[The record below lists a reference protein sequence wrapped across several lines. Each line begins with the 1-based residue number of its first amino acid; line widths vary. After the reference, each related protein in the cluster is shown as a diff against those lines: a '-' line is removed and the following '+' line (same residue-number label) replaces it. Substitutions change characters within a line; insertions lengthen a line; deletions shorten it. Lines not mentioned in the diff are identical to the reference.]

1 MAGKIPQNF
10 IDELLTRT
18 DIIDVIDAYVPLKK
32 AGKNHKACCPFHEEK
47 TPSFNVNQDKQFYYC
62 FGCTASGTAITF
74 LMEHLRIGFVEAIE
88 DLASRAGMKIPR
100 EAYNSGDSS
109 SVSNKL
115 YELLESI
122 TEYYTNELKNN
133 KNTNNIIN
141 YIKKRNINNE
151 TRVEFELGFAPPGW
165 DNLVSNFGKSKETIK
180 LLVDAGVIIKNDRG
194 SYYDRFRNRLIFPI
208 RDQRGRVIGFGGRV
222 LGDET
227 PKYLNSPETQI
238 FQKGR
243 ELYGLF
249 QARKASRDLKD
260 IYIVEGYMDVIAL
273 AQFGI
278 KNVVATLGTAATF
291 EHIGKLFRITNKLI
305 FCFDGDKAGKK
316 AAWRALENSL
326 SLLKNGRQVYF
337 IFLPNNEDPDTFV
350 NKNGKNAFIN
360 TEMLTPLSDFLF
372 NSISHNINLEIL
384 EGRSEMINKTLPY
397 LAKLP
402 LDPYKDIIVKELS
415 KITGYEVNDIQ
426 KQLSTPEKSDFKE
439 LKNSNKKVQNNRG
452 IEKIRWLIRCL
463 LHQPSL
469 ALNVESTES
478 LLALESSGIDFLCE
492 LIQLIKKNPN
502 ITLAG
507 ILENWRDSKFE
518 KRLCELASEEDE
530 FNEIGVTNE
539 VFTDAIS
546 GLIETHQKEFETFK
560 KKSSPLELTDE
571 EKLKYREMQKSSK
584 DS

>member
-1 MAGKIPQNF
+1 MAGKIPQDF

-18 DIIDVIDAYVPLKK
+18 DIIDIIDAYVPLKK

-88 DLASRAGMKIPR
+88 DLASRAGMEIPR

-426 KQLSTPEKSDFKE
+426 KQLSIPEKSDLKK
-439 LKNSNKKVQNNRG
+439 LKNSNKKVENNRG

-502 ITLAG
+502 ITLGG

-546 GLIETHQKEFETFK
+546 GLIETQQKEFETFK

>member
-1 MAGKIPQNF
+1 MAGKIPQDF

-18 DIIDVIDAYVPLKK
+18 DIIDIIDAYVPLKK

-88 DLASRAGMKIPR
+88 DLASRAGMEIPR
-100 EAYNSGDSS
+100 EAYNSEDSS

-402 LDPYKDIIVKELS
+402 LDPYKDIIIKELS

-426 KQLSTPEKSDFKE
+426 KQLSTPEKSDLKE
-439 LKNSNKKVQNNRG
+439 LKNSNKKVENNRG

-502 ITLAG
+502 ITLGG

>member
-88 DLASRAGMKIPR
+88 DLASRAGMEIPR
-100 EAYNSGDSS
+100 EAYNSEDSS

-402 LDPYKDIIVKELS
+402 LDPYKDIIIKELS

-426 KQLSTPEKSDFKE
+426 KQLSTPEKSDLKE
-439 LKNSNKKVQNNRG
+439 LKNSNKKVENNRG

-502 ITLAG
+502 ITLGG

>member
-1 MAGKIPQNF
+1 MAGKIPQDF

-88 DLASRAGMKIPR
+88 DLASRAGMEIPR

-194 SYYDRFRNRLIFPI
+194 GYYDRFRNRLIFPI

-249 QARKASRDLKD
+249 QARKALRDLKD

-426 KQLSTPEKSDFKE
+426 KQLSIPEKSDLKK
-439 LKNSNKKVQNNRG
+439 LKNSNKKVENNRG

-502 ITLAG
+502 ITLGG

-546 GLIETHQKEFETFK
+546 GLIETHQKEFEIFK

>member
-1 MAGKIPQNF
+1 MAGKIPQDF

-88 DLASRAGMKIPR
+88 DLASRAGMEIPR
-100 EAYNSGDSS
+100 EAYSSGDSS
-109 SVSNKL
+109 SASNKL

-249 QARKASRDLKD
+249 QARKALRDLKD

-402 LDPYKDIIVKELS
+402 LDPYKDIIIKELS

-426 KQLSTPEKSDFKE
+426 KQLSIPEKSDFKE
-439 LKNSNKKVQNNRG
+439 LKNNNKKVENNRG

-560 KKSSPLELTDE
+560 KKNSPLELTDE